1 MSSSV
6 PWGRGAGE
14 GIGLSGHKNEY
25 KSGVRISNWVEEQCG
40 VEAKGTGNQ
49 IADFTVRQE
58 SEFLSSAMSSQPER
72 SMRVEPNLGVPGTV
86 LFSHGRTF
94 ADKFGASM
102 SQMHYTDP
110 AERTYG
116 AQSNDRVHKS
126 FFYGSKHIDQYVPK
140 THPNPRM
147 TLTETKRAE
156 WAQQVAPQAPTVRGS
171 SRSNHFPSCNTLACI
186 FALIGSES
194 LLLAWQGPSMYA
206 TSSSLAFASK

>member
-40 VEAKGTGNQ
+40 VEAKETGNQ
-49 IADFTVRQE
+49 MRDFTIRQE
-58 SEFLSSAMSSQPER
+58 SEFLSSTMSAQPER

-102 SQMHYTDP
+102 SALHYTDP

-140 THPNPRM
+140 TNPKPRM

-156 WAQQVAPQAPTVRGS
+156 WAQQVAPQAPTVRGN
-171 SRSNHFPSCNTLACI
+171 SRSNHFLARCMHA
-186 FALIGSES
+186 FVALLIGSES
-194 LLLAWQGPSMYA
+194 PVIVWQGPSMYA
-206 TSSSLAFASK
+206 TASSLAFASN